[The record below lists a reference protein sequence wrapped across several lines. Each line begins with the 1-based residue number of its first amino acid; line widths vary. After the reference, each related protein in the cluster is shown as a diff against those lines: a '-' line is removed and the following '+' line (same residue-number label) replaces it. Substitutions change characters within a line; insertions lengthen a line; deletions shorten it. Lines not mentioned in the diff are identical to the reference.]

1 MFGSLVYKWL
11 DVALDYGIEERR
23 FWFMTIAELTREI
36 ESKKRQQ
43 AEQAKDRASFDY
55 ILADLIGRSIARIH
69 SSSNKL
75 PTLAEAY
82 PSLFVADEVEEQIQK
97 KKDELSA
104 IRFKQ
109 FAASFNK
116 RLEGGAKNNE

>member
-11 DVALDYGIEERR
+11 DAALDYGITEER

-43 AEQAKDRASFDY
+43 IEQAREKASFDY

-69 SSSNKL
+69 SSSNKM
-75 PTLAEAY
+75 PTLSETY
-82 PSLFVADEVEEQIQK
+82 PSLFVADEIEEQIQK
-97 KKDELSA
+97 KKDELSE

-116 RLEGGAKNNE
+116 KFKGGSK